1 MGIHGVLIL
10 IYLVKLVI
18 IRYEGKEEV
27 MAYMWMELDG
37 PYLQTLLLM
46 LLSLILIYYLH
57 RHHVKDAFII
67 KEEKEDKVTS
77 GYMTKAKYDVKKADD
92 KGWKD
97 VISSHVGKDV
107 DEIGVPEETMLECP
121 NCETMVPSDVD
132 VCPSCGVTFVWEE
145 EEEEAPA
152 EETTETGRKKKLTSF
167 VGSGGVVKHEEEKDD
182 DVREIGY
189 TPDEEEDLEPK
200 EKYTPKTPPPKPV
213 KEEGPQLEWVE
224 CPFCLAFVEYR
235 GDSCPKCGEL
245 WEGEALRVQLKCPK
259 CGKILE
265 KETPSCNCGYKFEK

>member
-1 MGIHGVLIL
+1 M
-10 IYLVKLVI
+10 I
-18 IRYEGKEEV
+18 IRSRK
-27 MAYMWMELDG
+27 
-37 PYLQTLLLM
+37 PIT
-46 LLSLILIYYLH
+46 
-57 RHHVKDAFII
+57 
-67 KEEKEDKVTS
+67 
-77 GYMTKAKYDVKKADD
+77 
-92 KGWKD
+92 
-97 VISSHVGKDV
+97 
-107 DEIGVPEETMLECP
+107 
-121 NCETMVPSDVD
+121 N
-132 VCPSCGVTFVWEE
+132 
-145 EEEEAPA
+145 PA
-152 EETTETGRKKKLTSF
+152 ARFSRLNSPVSRAQFTASRIFHKKKLTSF